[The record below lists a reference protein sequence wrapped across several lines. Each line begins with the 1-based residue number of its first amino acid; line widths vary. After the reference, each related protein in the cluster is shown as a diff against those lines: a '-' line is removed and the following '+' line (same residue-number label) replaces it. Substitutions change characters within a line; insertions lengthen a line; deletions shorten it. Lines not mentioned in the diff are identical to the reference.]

1 MLSSGIFHYFAM
13 CLTWHCNA
21 LMWIY
26 LLLFIL
32 KNCSYKFQITVILNT
47 IFPNKTSACKPCQA
61 RPDIRHCFPWL
72 FLGSP
77 FGHCSGL
84 WRAPHSHTARQLQP
98 CQPRATRTLMGFNVC
113 NDPRHR
119 CWVSN
124 SQSHI
129 TFAHLQMIMPSL
141 LQAYQIRNKTAFLC
155 RQYITNT
162 SVKLF
167 PAEPYVYP
175 FAHL

>member
-1 MLSSGIFHYFAM
+1 MHSCEFIYFFSFLKTVHINFKSQQSLIPFFPTKPLPANHVRPGQTSGTVSHGSF
-13 CLTWHCNA
+13 WA
-21 LMWIY
+21 L
-26 LLLFIL
+26 
-32 KNCSYKFQITVILNT
+32 
-47 IFPNKTSACKPCQA
+47 P
-61 RPDIRHCFPWL
+61 
-72 FLGSP
+72 LGIAQVC
-77 FGHCSGL
+77 GEL
-84 WRAPHSHTARQLQP
+84 HTATHARQLQP
-98 CQPRATRTLMGFNVC
+98 CQPSATRTLMGFNVC